1 MTYEYDKPVADMTPG
16 DQIEGF
22 YILSDIQ
29 VRTSSAGS
37 PYVSARISDAGGVMD
52 AKIWNYAGGLEEE
65 DNGRVFKL
73 RGEVGQY
80 KGSPQF
86 SIQRIRPADDGD
98 HYDLEALVPCAP
110 IDADKAE
117 EELRSMVLSM
127 KDGDYRAICL
137 AMLDRCGKVFFA
149 MPAAKSFHHA
159 FLHGL
164 LMHTL
169 NMMRTADFLA
179 ELYGDII
186 DRDLLL
192 AGTMLHDF
200 GKREE
205 FALSKLGL
213 VNDYTPRGK
222 LLGHLYICA
231 EQVAALARE
240 LGADGEKSML
250 LQHMI
255 LSHHGT
261 PEFGAAVAPQ
271 CAESELLS
279 YIDLIDSRM
288 EIYAE
293 TLGDTPPGQ
302 FSARVYSL
310 DKAIYNHGGGR

>member
-1 MTYEYDKPVADMTPG
+1 MAYEYDKPVTDMLPG

-29 VRTSSAGS
+29 IKTSSSGS
-37 PYVSARISDAGGVMD
+37 PYVSARISDAGGAMD
-52 AKIWNYAGGLEEE
+52 AKIWNFAGGLGDE

-98 HYDLEALVPCAP
+98 HYDLADLVPSAP
-110 IDADKAE
+110 IDAEKAAV
-117 EELRSMVLSM
+117 ELRSMVESM
-127 KDGDYRAICL
+127 RDGDYRAICL
-137 AMLDRCGKVFFA
+137 AMLDRCGEAFFSI
-149 MPAAKSFHHA
+149 PAAKSFHHA
-159 FLHGL
+159 FLSGL

-169 NMMRTADFLA
+169 NMMRIADFLA
-179 ELYGDII
+179 GLYAEVI

-192 AGTMLHDF
+192 AGTMLHDV
-200 GKREE
+200 GKNEE
-205 FALSKLGL
+205 FALSPLGL
-213 VNDYTPRGK
+213 VSDYTPRGK

-240 LGADGEKSML
+240 LGADAEKAML
-250 LQHMI
+250 LQHLI

-261 PEFGAAVAPQ
+261 PEFGAAVVPQ

-293 TLGDTPPGQ
+293 TLEDTPPGQ
-302 FSARVYSL
+302 FSPRVYAL
-310 DKAIYNHGGGR
+310 DKALYNHGRNE